1 MNSTLVNINKTTK
14 KLKEAGVLFIG
25 MLFGHVVIQLVTTV
39 TNSSAHTARVGQ
51 RAGEV
56 DVLHVLAQVPAP
68 SAQLAAERA
77 PVLASAVRALL
88 NIGIQALLTICK

>member
-14 KLKEAGVLFIG
+14 KRQEAGVLFIG

-56 DVLHVLAQVPAP
+56 DVLHVLPLKGHPIVNKSIAGT
-68 SAQLAAERA
+68 
-77 PVLASAVRALL
+77 
-88 NIGIQALLTICK
+88 GIK

>member
-14 KLKEAGVLFIG
+14 KRQEAGVLFIG

-56 DVLHVLAQVPAP
+56 DVLHVFAQVKPAVLDYA
-68 SAQLAAERA
+68 AQCAAMVTA
-77 PVLASAVRALL
+77 AVV
-88 NIGIQALLTICK
+88 